1 MVKIFDAIVLFT
13 RKAIERMK
21 TEPNDIQSR
30 HNFLRSAQRACGAA
44 VDAID
49 FELGG
54 ELAQSN
60 AALYQFWYRQL
71 VEANMKG
78 DVALAEGVL
87 PQMVMIRDAWAE
99 AVRRYLNQHGIAL
112 NRIGTISYGPDSPVG
127 DNHTREGRQANRRVV
142 LIVLS

>member
-1 MVKIFDAIVLFT
+1 MKYLEASISTASKEDLMVKIFDAIVLFT

-30 HNFLRSAQRACGAA
+30 HNYLRSAQRACGAA

-49 FELGG
+49 FDLGG

-99 AVRRYLNQHGIAL
+99 AVRRFKMEFAADE
-112 NRIGTISYGPDSPVG
+112 P
-127 DNHTREGRQANRRVV
+127 RQDVAVV
-142 LIVLS
+142 